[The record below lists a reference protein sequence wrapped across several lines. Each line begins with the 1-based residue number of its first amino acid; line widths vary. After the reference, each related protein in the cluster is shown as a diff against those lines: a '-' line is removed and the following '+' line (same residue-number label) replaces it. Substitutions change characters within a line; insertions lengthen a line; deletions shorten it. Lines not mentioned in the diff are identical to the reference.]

1 METACNASLR
11 DEEKTVEKLH
21 DINRHLIENILPSHV
36 AAKLLNSNQLTNVT
50 NDFSNSLIL
59 DNFEI

>member
-11 DEEKTVEKLH
+11 DEEKTVEKLQ

-50 NDFSNSLIL
+50 NDFSIR
-59 DNFEI
+59 